1 MRPRSLARSLAALP
15 LPRRAPP
22 PSVTSDSPPFV
33 KGWLVSCGDRGV
45 SPSCVVESLV
55 TEHCNEQGEEAIGDA
70 AQGAAVAVTDLS
82 QGLVVVFG
90 PGIAL
95 GADAG
100 PVVEGIA
107 EAVVTA
113 IASADGK
120 AFAALTGHRRD
131 TSEGAQS
138 MVVSLGK
145 KLGSFGE
152 HRGGDDSSDPWQRQ
166 KDFDVAMLAP
176 LFFCR
181 DSFVQSGLD
190 GFGAEFVLS
199 HQQLHPWQQQSDVS
213 AGSFRDAGGDGQR
226 GRPELGT
233 DLIGR
238 PFADAVLTEQ
248 PLDAATTQP
257 LSFGRGRGEFEQ
269 SPEPGL
275 VCGRAKAQQLRV
287 KPQQEIAQLVGQP
300 GDLHVEIFF
309 DAG

>member
-1 MRPRSLARSLAALP
+1 ME
-15 LPRRAPP
+15 
-22 PSVTSDSPPFV
+22 
-33 KGWLVSCGDRGV
+33 SCGDGV
-45 SPSCVVESLV
+45 GGMSPGCVVEGLV
-55 TEHCNEQGEEAIGDA
+55 TEHGNEQGEEAISDA

-213 AGSFRDAGGDGQR
+213 GGGLRDAGGDGQR
-226 GRPELGT
+226 GRLGLGT

-238 PFADAVLTEQ
+238 PFADAVLMEQ
-248 PLDAATTQP
+248 PLDAAAAQP
-257 LSFGRGRGEFEQ
+257 LSFRRCRGELEQ
-269 SPEPGL
+269 SQEPGL
-275 VCGRAKAQQLRV
+275 VSRRAQAQQLRI
-287 KPQQEIAQLVGQP
+287 KPQQEVAQLVGQAI
-300 GDLHVEIFF
+300 DLRV
-309 DAG
+309 

>member
-70 AQGAAVAVTDLS
+70 SEGAAVAVTELS

-100 PVVEGIA
+100 PVVEGVA
-107 EAVVTA
+107 QAVVTTV
-113 IASADGK
+113 ASADGPT
-120 AFAALTGHRRD
+120 FAALTGHWRD
-131 TSEGAQS
+131 TAEGAQS
-138 MVVSLGK
+138 VVISLGK
-145 KLGSFGE
+145 KLRSFGE

-166 KDFDVAMLAP
+166 KDGDVAMLAP
-176 LFFCR
+176 LFFLS
-181 DSFVQSGLD
+181 DFFVRCGLD

-199 HQQLHPWQQQSDVS
+199 QKQLQPW
-213 AGSFRDAGGDGQR
+213 
-226 GRPELGT
+226 
-233 DLIGR
+233 
-238 PFADAVLTEQ
+238 
-248 PLDAATTQP
+248 
-257 LSFGRGRGEFEQ
+257 
-269 SPEPGL
+269 
-275 VCGRAKAQQLRV
+275 
-287 KPQQEIAQLVGQP
+287 
-300 GDLHVEIFF
+300 
-309 DAG
+309 